1 MDASLRKRILLVDD
15 HLVVRESL
23 VLLLAQ
29 RMPELRFVEA
39 ASLMQAQLVLGSM
52 GDIDLVLLDLDLPDS
67 RGLATLT
74 ALRATAPGVPVVVLS
89 THDGGE
95 LSGQAIAQGAS
106 SYIAKTA
113 RSAVLVEAL
122 AQVIQGRVVVP
133 DSLCAAWAA
142 AEVVEQLQQLSE
154 RQRDVLRL
162 LVQGQS
168 NKAIALT
175 LNLSEATVKT
185 HVQAVF
191 RRLNVVNRTQ
201 AVLAAA
207 RAQVVL

>member
-1 MDASLRKRILLVDD
+1 MDVTLRKRILLVED

-29 RMPELRFVEA
+29 RMPGLRFFEA

-52 GDIDLVLLDLDLPDS
+52 SDIDLVLLDLDLPDS
-67 RGLATLT
+67 RGLATLD
-74 ALRATAPGVPVVVLS
+74 ALRATAPSVPVVVLS
-89 THDGGE
+89 THDGGQ
-95 LSGQAIAQGAS
+95 LSSQAIAQGAS

-113 RSAVLVEAL
+113 RSGVLVEAL

-133 DSLCAAWAA
+133 ESLCAAWAA
-142 AEVVEQLQQLSE
+142 EEVMAQLQKLSE

-175 LNLSEATVKT
+175 LSLSEATVKT

>member
-1 MDASLRKRILLVDD
+1 MTLPRKRILLVDD
-15 HLVVRESL
+15 HVVVRESL
-23 VLLLAQ
+23 VLLLAH
-29 RMPELRFVEA
+29 RMPELRIVEA
-39 ASLMQAQLVLGSM
+39 ASLMQAQLVLGSVAE
-52 GDIDLVLLDLDLPDS
+52 IDLVLLDLDLPDS
-67 RGLATLT
+67 RGLATL
-74 ALRATAPGVPVVVLS
+74 AAVRAAAPAVPVVVLS

-95 LSGQAIAQGAS
+95 WSSQAIAQGAS

-113 RSAVLVEAL
+113 RSGVLVEAV

-133 DSLCAAWAA
+133 ESLCAAWAA
-142 AEVVEQLQQLSE
+142 DEVAAQLQQLSE

-168 NKAIALT
+168 NKAIAAALD
-175 LNLSEATVKT
+175 LSEATVKT

>member
-74 ALRATAPGVPVVVLS
+74 ALRATAPGVPVV
-89 THDGGE
+89 
-95 LSGQAIAQGAS
+95 A
-106 SYIAKTA
+106 TA
-113 RSAVLVEAL
+113 CR
-122 AQVIQGRVVVP
+122 
-133 DSLCAAWAA
+133 
-142 AEVVEQLQQLSE
+142 
-154 RQRDVLRL
+154 
-162 LVQGQS
+162 
-168 NKAIALT
+168 
-175 LNLSEATVKT
+175 
-185 HVQAVF
+185 
-191 RRLNVVNRTQ
+191 
-201 AVLAAA
+201 
-207 RAQVVL
+207 